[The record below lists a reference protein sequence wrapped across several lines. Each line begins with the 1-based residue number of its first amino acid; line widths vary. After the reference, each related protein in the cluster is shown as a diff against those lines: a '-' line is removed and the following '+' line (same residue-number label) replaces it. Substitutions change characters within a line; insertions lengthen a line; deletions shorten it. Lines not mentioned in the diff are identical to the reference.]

1 MMIISAFSALFA
13 WAWTYSCHKEILWIL
28 WERIPPSVWAEELY
42 FTQRAQRAQRII
54 KMLLLERDVLRVLCA
69 LCVRYITTTRMF
81 CFRTQRAQR
90 SQRFYYI
97 TLSLEGS
104 LATRDKSAQRLAKTS
119 NCLLYSF
126 AIPPLRSPVV
136 VKLATSPA
144 SAWTAGELKLRVL
157 CALCVSVNLLLP

>member
-1 MMIISAFSALFA
+1 MSPHAEGAKVAKILLYNAIAGEVAGYARQENAEVVGNQWLYSIFVSHPASAFSRRSETCDLSSVSVKSRGIK
-13 WAWTYSCHKEILWIL
+13 TPRSLRSLREI
-28 WERIPPSVWAEELY
+28 
-42 FTQRAQRAQRII
+42 
-54 KMLLLERDVLRVLCA
+54 
-69 LCVRYITTTRMF
+69 ITTRRMF
-81 CFRTQRAQR
+81 CLRTQRAQR

-144 SAWTAGELKLRVL
+144 SA
-157 CALCVSVNLLLP
+157 